1 MQNLQESPEFP
12 ENNLHGYT
20 FLFEQMVD
28 ELLDIKVTESYVLSY
43 NGAVNIYEDFCFL
56 ADHSFL
62 IAWPKKLV
70 TICAKVNWVVF
81 SVKKFFNFLLI

>member
-12 ENNLHGYT
+12 ENNLHCYT

-43 NGAVNIYEDFCFL
+43 NGTMNIYKDFCFL

-62 IAWPKKLV
+62 M
-70 TICAKVNWVVF
+70 T
-81 SVKKFFNFLLI
+81 